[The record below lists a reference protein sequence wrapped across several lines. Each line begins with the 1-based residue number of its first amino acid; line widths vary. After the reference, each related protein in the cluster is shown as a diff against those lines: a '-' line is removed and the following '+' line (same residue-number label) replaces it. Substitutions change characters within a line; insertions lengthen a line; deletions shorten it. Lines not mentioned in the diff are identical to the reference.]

1 MTAAS
6 VAAISEASARRLS
19 QRLGSTAGHNQ
30 LDRGRGRHDVFALM
44 DVPEELRLAVRDDLV
59 E

>member
-1 MTAAS
+1 M
-6 VAAISEASARRLS
+6 LS
-19 QRLGSTAGHNQ
+19 QGPKLTKRLGSTAGHNQ